1 MFMNYRFLFATV
13 AALAWSMVLSGC
25 GEYAKPTIVEPAHPV
40 YTAPA
45 PAPAPVRK
53 PAPTMRIETVGRSVQ
68 GTSIKMYVFGNGSP
82 SILIFGGIHGDEYTS
97 AFVAKNLVFVLSKDP
112 SLCDGKTV
120 GIIPSVNPDGLVANT
135 RTNANGVNLN
145 RNFPAS
151 NWRQTKRGNDYGGRS
166 PASEPETRAI
176 VKAVDELNPVCIVS
190 IHTATGG
197 TTCNNYDG
205 PGADIAQLLSDN
217 NHYKVLE
224 SIGYPTPGSFGT
236 WSGVDHNR
244 PTITLELPV
253 RASTSTA
260 WQQNKAALLALIK
273 HY

>member
-1 MFMNYRFLFATV
+1 MYYRFFVLTAAAMAAMIV
-13 AALAWSMVLSGC
+13 ASGC
-25 GEYAKPTIVEPAHPV
+25 AQTPNPTIVDYGTPV

-45 PAPAPVRK
+45 PAPAPVHK
-53 PAPTMRIETVGRSVQ
+53 PAPTGMRIETVGRSVQ
-68 GTSIKMYVFGNGSP
+68 GSPIKMYVFGSGSP
-82 SILIFGGIHGDEYTS
+82 AILIFGGIHGDEYTS
-97 AFVAKNLVFVLSKDP
+97 TYVAKNLVFSLSKDA
-112 SLCDGKTV
+112 SVCEGKTV
-120 GIIPSVNPDGLVANT
+120 AIIPSVNPDGLVANT
-135 RTNANGVNLN
+135 RVNANGVNIN
-145 RNFPAS
+145 RNFPAT
-151 NWRQTKRGNDYGGRS
+151 NWSLGRKGLEYGGRS

-176 VKAVDELNPVCIVS
+176 VKAVEQLDPVCIVS

-217 NHYKVLE
+217 NHYKVLA

-236 WSGVDHNR
+236 WSGIDHNR

-253 RASTSTA
+253 RATTSAA
-260 WQQNKAALLALIK
+260 WQQNKPALMALIR